1 MLAPHIESNDTAAR
15 SLGVASRNMFPAWV
29 SELQEA
35 TGIKIMLLRNGVVE
49 LAPDERSA
57 QHLRGLASAQSTWL
71 DPDILHVLEPDL
83 AEAAGALLHKDDGAV
98 DNVALIEALR
108 QRLLR
113 EHMVRLVEGEVVRIV
128 PHGLHPAVVTRTARF
143 EVDRIVMAAGAWV
156 NEIRGLPAP
165 LRVEPL
171 RGQMLALTGCPIE
184 HAVYAPDVYLVPRNG
199 TTLVGATMER
209 VGFETGTTEAALRG
223 LRAAARV
230 VVPALVDSSVS
241 RSWSGLRP
249 VTPDFLPIIGADPGN
264 PALIYACGHS
274 RNGILL
280 APLTGECVA
289 ALALGEEPEADLAP
303 FSPQRFAPGQ
313 GSAGNE

>member
-15 SLGVASRNMFPAWV
+15 TLGVASRDMFPAWV
-29 SELQEA
+29 SDLQEA
-35 TGIKIMLLRNGVVE
+35 TGIRIMLLRNGVLE
-49 LAPDERSA
+49 LAPDERSG
-57 QHLRGLASAQSTWL
+57 QRLRGLASRQSRWL
-71 DPDILHVLEPDL
+71 DPEELLTLEPDL
-83 AEAAGALLHKDDGAV
+83 APAAGALLHKDDGAV
-98 DNVALIEALR
+98 DNVALMEALR

-113 EHMVRLVEGEVVRIV
+113 ERMVRLVDGEVVRIV
-128 PHGLHPAVVTRTARF
+128 PNGLHPAVVTRMARF

-156 NEIRGLPAP
+156 NEVRGLPAP
-165 LRVEPL
+165 LRVEPM
-171 RGQMLALTGCPIE
+171 RGQMLALTGCPIA

-209 VGFETGTTEAALRG
+209 VGFQTGTTEAALG
-223 LRAAARV
+223 ELRAAARV
-230 VVPALVDSSVS
+230 VVPALVDSSMS

-249 VTPDFLPIIGADPGN
+249 VTPDFLPIIGADPEN

-289 ALALGEEPEADLAP
+289 ALAFGEEPEADLAP
-303 FSPQRFAPGQ
+303 FSPQRFAI
-313 GSAGNE
+313 E